1 MRILGHW
8 VVNSVLCLVAYY
20 GLFAL
25 AYAQSPNG
33 VGAGLDK
40 ASSYLFG
47 GWMGSVAGIFVILVL
62 IGLVAI
68 NAKFGHDTTNPHGFA
83 AGFMTLAAFVLG
95 GLGLGLIGLSG
106 SFGFL
111 AVLAFGALFVG
122 TAEAF
127 HGTSYASLTGWF
139 SGRFGGIRL
148 FTRTPVVPT
157 TVVVPTATP
166 APTPRA
172 PRAPRTRTPAAPAAP
187 APIAPAPKPAPR
199 GRGRGMKTPAAPA
212 ATPGSTPTS
221 TP

>member
-1 MRILGHW
+1 MRIFGHW
-8 VVNSVLCLVAYY
+8 VVNSILCLVAYY

-122 TAEAF
+122 TSEAF
-127 HGTSYASLTGWF
+127 HGTSYASLMGWF
-139 SGRFGGIRL
+139 SGRFGGIKF
-148 FTRTPVVPT
+148 FTHTPVVPT
-157 TVVVPTATP
+157 SVVVTTG
-166 APTPRA
+166 
-172 PRAPRTRTPAAPAAP
+172 APAT
-187 APIAPAPKPAPR
+187 APKPAPR
-199 GRGRGMKTPAAPA
+199 GRRRGMKTPAAPA
-212 ATPGSTPTS
+212 AAPSPAAPTATP
-221 TP
+221 